1 MTQVV
6 ECLPSKYEALNS
18 KPSTTKKKKKKGR
31 GIAHVAEPLHKVLEA
46 LGFIPSVGDGE
57 GK

>member
-1 MTQVV
+1 
-6 ECLPSKYEALNS
+6 
-18 KPSTTKKKKKKGR
+18 
-31 GIAHVAEPLHKVLEA
+31 VAEPLHKVLEA